1 MYRYVIK
8 RIFMMIPIVIG
19 VSFIIFSILAF
30 IPGDPGSIIL
40 GPGATQA
47 EVNELNHQLG
57 YDQPFLQ
64 RYANYMYKAFVSRDF
79 GISYATRLPVFQ
91 QIMQRLPVSF
101 LLAASAMLLAIVVGV
116 PIGML
121 SAVRQYTALDYVP
134 TAIALFL
141 ASLPAFLIGMVLMLF
156 FSLWLNWFPSNGI
169 GSWEHYVMPTISL
182 GLPYASF
189 QLRFTRSSMLETIRQ
204 DYIRTAK
211 AKGAPE
217 SSVIWHHAMRNALL
231 PVVTVAGNN
240 FGLLIGGAVATET
253 LFGMPG
259 LGTLIVNGINT
270 RDLPIVMA
278 GIIVFTILF
287 SLIILLVD
295 VMYAFI
301 DPRVKARYTSGD

>member
-1 MYRYVIK
+1 
-8 RIFMMIPIVIG
+8 
-19 VSFIIFSILAF
+19 
-30 IPGDPGSIIL
+30 
-40 GPGATQA
+40 
-47 EVNELNHQLG
+47 
-57 YDQPFLQ
+57 
-64 RYANYMYKAFVSRDF
+64 
-79 GISYATRLPVFQ
+79 
-91 QIMQRLPVSF
+91 MQRLPVSF

-189 QLRFTRSSMLETIRQ
+189 QLRFTRSSILETIRQ

>member
-8 RIFMMIPIVIG
+8 RIFMMIPIIIG
-19 VSFIIFSILAF
+19 VSFIIFTILAF

-47 EVNELNHQLG
+47 EINELNHQLG
-57 YDQPFLQ
+57 QDQPFLQ
-64 RYANYMYKAFVSRDF
+64 RYANYMYKAFVLRDL

-91 QIMQRLPVSF
+91 QIMQRLPVSII
-101 LLAASAMLLAIVVGV
+101 LAASAMFLAIVVGV
-116 PIGML
+116 PVGIL
-121 SAVRQYTALDYVP
+121 SAVRQYTSLDYVP

-141 ASLPAFLIGMVLMLF
+141 ASLPAFLIGMVLMLV
-156 FSLWLNWFPSNGI
+156 FSLWLNWFPSNGV
-169 GSWEHYVMPTISL
+169 GTWKHYVMPAISL

-217 SSVIWHHAMRNALL
+217 RSIIWHHAMRNALL

-240 FGLLIGGAVATET
+240 FGLLIGGAIATET

-259 LGTLIVNGINT
+259 LGTFIVTGISQ

-278 GIIVFTILF
+278 GIIIFTLLF
-287 SLIILLVD
+287 SLIILFVD
-295 VMYAFI
+295 VLYAFI
-301 DPRVKARYTSGD
+301 DPRVKARYAAGD

>member
-1 MYRYVIK
+1 
-8 RIFMMIPIVIG
+8 
-19 VSFIIFSILAF
+19 
-30 IPGDPGSIIL
+30 
-40 GPGATQA
+40 
-47 EVNELNHQLG
+47 
-57 YDQPFLQ
+57 
-64 RYANYMYKAFVSRDF
+64 
-79 GISYATRLPVFQ
+79 
-91 QIMQRLPVSF
+91 
-101 LLAASAMLLAIVVGV
+101 
-116 PIGML
+116 
-121 SAVRQYTALDYVP
+121 VP

>member
-19 VSFIIFSILAF
+19 VSFIIFTILAF

-40 GPGATQA
+40 GPGATQV
-47 EVNELNHQLG
+47 EINELNHQLG
-57 YDQPFLQ
+57 HDRPFLE
-64 RYANYMYKAFVSRDF
+64 RYVSYMYKAFVLHDF

-91 QIMQRLPVSF
+91 QIMQRLPVSL

-116 PIGML
+116 PIGIL

-141 ASLPAFLIGMVLMLF
+141 ASLPAFLIGMVLMLI
-156 FSLWLNWFPSNGI
+156 FSLWLSWFPSNGI
-169 GSWEHYVMPTISL
+169 GSWKHYVMPTISL

-217 SSVIWHHAMRNALL
+217 RSVIWNHAMRNALL

-259 LGTLIVNGINT
+259 LGTFIVNGINQ

-278 GIIVFTILF
+278 GIVVFTILF
-287 SLIILLVD
+287 SLIILLID

-301 DPRVKARYTSGD
+301 DPRVKARYAAGD

>member
-1 MYRYVIK
+1 MYRYVTK
-8 RIFMMIPIVIG
+8 RVLMMIPIIIG
-19 VSFIIFSILAF
+19 VSFIIFTILEL

-57 YDQPFLQ
+57 YDRPFLQ
-64 RYANYMYKAFVSRDF
+64 RYASYMYKAFVLRDL

-91 QIMQRLPVSF
+91 QIMQRLPIS
-101 LLAASAMLLAIVVGV
+101 LILAASAMLLAIVVGV
-116 PIGML
+116 PVGIL
-121 SAVRQYTALDYVP
+121 SAVRQYTALDYIP

-141 ASLPAFLIGMVLMLF
+141 ASLPAFLIGMVLMLI
-156 FSLWLNWFPSNGI
+156 FSLWLSWFPSNGI
-169 GSWEHYVMPTISL
+169 GSWKHYVMPTISL

-217 SSVIWHHAMRNALL
+217 SSVIWNHAMRNALL

-240 FGLLIGGAVATET
+240 FGLLIGGAIATET

-259 LGTLIVNGINT
+259 LGTFIVNGINQ

-278 GIIVFTILF
+278 GIIVFTAIF

-301 DPRVKARYTSGD
+301 DPRVKARYTAGD

>member
-8 RIFMMIPIVIG
+8 RILMMIPIVIG

-40 GPGATQA
+40 GPGATQV
-47 EVNELNHQLG
+47 EINELNHQLG
-57 YDQPFLQ
+57 HDRPFLQ
-64 RYANYMYKAFVSRDF
+64 RYVTYMHKAFVLRDL

-91 QIMQRLPVSF
+91 QIMQRLPVS
-101 LLAASAMLLAIVVGV
+101 LMLAASAMLLAIVIGV
-116 PIGML
+116 PIGIL
-121 SAVRQYTALDYVP
+121 SAVRQYTYLDYVP

-141 ASLPAFLIGMVLMLF
+141 ASLPAFLIGMVLMLI
-156 FSLWLNWFPSNGI
+156 FSLWLVWFPTNGI
-169 GSWEHYVMPTISL
+169 GTWKHYVMPTISL

-217 SSVIWHHAMRNALL
+217 RSVILNHAMRNALL

-240 FGLLIGGAVATET
+240 FGLLIGGAIATET

-259 LGTLIVNGINT
+259 LGTFIVNGINQ

-278 GIIVFTILF
+278 GIIVFTIIF

-301 DPRVKARYTSGD
+301 DPRVKARYAAGD

>member
-1 MYRYVIK
+1 LYRYVIK
-8 RIFMMIPIVIG
+8 LIFMMIPIVIG

-64 RYANYMYKAFVSRDF
+64 RYANYMYKAFVSRDL

>member
-8 RIFMMIPIVIG
+8 RIFAVIPIVIG

-169 GSWEHYVMPTISL
+169 GSWEYYVMPTISL

-217 SSVIWHHAMRNALL
+217 AVSS
-231 PVVTVAGNN
+231 
-240 FGLLIGGAVATET
+240 
-253 LFGMPG
+253 
-259 LGTLIVNGINT
+259 GIT
-270 RDLPIVMA
+270 R
-278 GIIVFTILF
+278 
-287 SLIILLVD
+287 
-295 VMYAFI
+295 
-301 DPRVKARYTSGD
+301 